1 MLGKTAQ
8 HDKRTKI
15 TNIVI
20 DKDKIANPAKIK
32 NILKAKRKY
41 FYTNKLENLQQIPRK
56 IQLTETSTK
65 RNRKSKQSY

>member
-8 HDKRTKI
+8 HEKRTKI

-20 DKDKIANPAKIK
+20 DKDKIANPPKIK
-32 NILKAKRKY
+32 NILKAKHKY

-65 RNRKSKQSY
+65 RN

>member
-1 MLGKTAQ
+1 M
-8 HDKRTKI
+8 
-15 TNIVI
+15 I